1 MIRTRTFQAGVLIVL
16 LFFLP
21 LYSQVARAQ
30 EVPCDNSQAKSV
42 IPANKKG
49 QPLMPEEI
57 QNDAEI
63 MNKLKGARLKLKEE
77 DIRRCLRND
86 KPLINHVIDFDSY
99 AAVWNKIKDSK
110 PALRIEDSILWSFEE
125 EGLVSL
131 ATFGRT
137 AVDADGKTTLTIHV
151 PIQWKNVTLGP
162 SFSVWK
168 ETIYKL
174 KVIRAFR
181 NQCMVENQHG
191 YRTTYGF

>member
-110 PALRIEDSILWSFEE
+110 PALRIEDSILWSFQKSNK
-125 EGLVSL
+125 GLVAL
-131 ATFGRT
+131 AAF
-137 AVDADGKTTLTIHV
+137 AEKLPDADGKTTLAKHCLLYTS
-151 PIQWKNVTLGP
+151 P
-162 SFSVWK
+162 SP
-168 ETIYKL
+168 
-174 KVIRAFR
+174 RD
-181 NQCMVENQHG
+181 
-191 YRTTYGF
+191 RTRSRMPSSA